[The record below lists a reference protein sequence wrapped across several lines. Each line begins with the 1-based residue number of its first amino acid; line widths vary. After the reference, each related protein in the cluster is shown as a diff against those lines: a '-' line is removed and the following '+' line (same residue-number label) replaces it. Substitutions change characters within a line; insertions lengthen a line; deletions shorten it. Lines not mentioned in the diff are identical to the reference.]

1 MLVATSFSHR
11 SSLEE
16 WELAG
21 WMKVYHIHNSSL
33 EIVID
38 RVALW
43 NNQYYGRLGGVV
55 FLECATCM
63 ELS

>member
-1 MLVATSFSHR
+1 MLVATSLSPR
-11 SSLEE
+11 SSLKE

-21 WMKVYHIHNSSL
+21 WMKVYRIHSSTP
-33 EIVID
+33 ETVTD

-43 NNQYYGRLGGVV
+43 NSQGYGTLGRAV
-55 FLECATCM
+55 FPECATCV

>member
-1 MLVATSFSHR
+1 MLVATRLSPR

-21 WMKVYHIHNSSL
+21 WMKVYCIHNSTP
-33 EIVID
+33 ETVID

-43 NNQYYGRLGGVV
+43 NNQGYGRLGGVV
-55 FLECATCM
+55 FLECAMCV